1 MSAGTDPLVSRPH
14 ALSTNARRTAMAT
27 APRKAGEF
35 CWINMLTPRP
45 AEAMEFFAAVLGWT
59 YFEIPGIGHGIRVG
73 GRDIGGLFDL
83 HGPTTP
89 PGLPPYIGVMVK
101 VGSADAAREKVVVLG
116 GTAKAAFDVGEQG
129 RMAVCFDR
137 NGAEFD
143 VWEPKAMAG
152 SDADRSLHG
161 APSWTENMTTDVR
174 RATAF
179 YAGLFGWTP
188 EAKPMPGFDYVVF
201 KLDGVDV
208 AGMMPIPTGK
218 ECVKSHWGT
227 YFTVGD
233 ADEAARRATELGG
246 TLFVPPMD
254 IPGIGRFCG
263 IESPQGVKFY
273 AIRYLPRQGA

>member
-1 MSAGTDPLVSRPH
+1 MAMPT
-14 ALSTNARRTAMAT
+14 AL
-27 APRKAGEF
+27 RKAGEF

-45 AEAMEFFAAVLGWT
+45 AEAMEFFAAVLGWA

-83 HGPTTP
+83 YGANTP
-89 PGLPPYIGVMVK
+89 PGLPPSIGVMVK
-101 VGSADAAREKVVVLG
+101 VDSADVACAKVAALG
-116 GTAKAAFDVGEQG
+116 GMAKPAFDVGEQG
-129 RMAVCFDR
+129 RMAVCFDP

-161 APSWTENMTTDVR
+161 APSWTENLTSDVP
-174 RATAF
+174 RAAAF
-179 YAGLFGWTP
+179 YAGVFGWTSK
-188 EAKPMPGFDYVVF
+188 AKPMPGFDYMVF
-201 KLDGVDV
+201 ELDGVDV
-208 AGMMPIPTGK
+208 AGMMPIPPGK
-218 ECVKSHWGT
+218 ECVKPHWGT
-227 YFTVGD
+227 YFTVDD
-233 ADEAARRATELGG
+233 ADEAAREATEPGG